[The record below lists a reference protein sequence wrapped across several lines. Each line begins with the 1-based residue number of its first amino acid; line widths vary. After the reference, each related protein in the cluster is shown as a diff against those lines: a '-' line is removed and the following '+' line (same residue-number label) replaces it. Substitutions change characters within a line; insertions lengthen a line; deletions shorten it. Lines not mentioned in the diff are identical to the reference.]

1 MKKVKTMVVVA
12 AVAAGIAAVI
22 NKKKEDNN
30 PEKEVNEHEE
40 KEEDSRRYI
49 ISENASQFVP
59 KETNKEQKRTD
70 YLDEEALKEIQ
81 RLLDE
86 KEEKDTKEEI
96 KPIVEE
102 PLHFYNDLIEEEPIA
117 EVEKTPLIEEDDSTV
132 SLRQLYAATA
142 GVINEEEIVAPFIPQ
157 TEEIITKEE
166 IEDVPVEATSV
177 FDSEEEDIVS
187 PFIKE
192 MDEYIAKAL
201 LDDLPSEAD
210 EEILF
215 NTEELFKSLRFGTTT
230 DETSIPFEPEEE
242 TTSTTEELY
251 GSMHFGT
258 IEDETPA
265 SIEIEEEE
273 ITSPFLTE
281 IDERFAKEILSGLQV
296 ETATDETPVPA
307 EPEEETVSIM
317 EELYGSMRFGT
328 TTDETP
334 VSIEIE
340 EEDITS
346 PFLTEVDEQL
356 AKEILSGLQFEAP
369 ADETPV
375 PSEPEEETVSIM
387 EELYGS
393 MRFGTIVDETPAS
406 IEIEEEEITSPF
418 LAEIDEQF
426 AKEILSGLQFE
437 TPTDE
442 TPVIDEPEVESTFDT
457 EELFSSL
464 QFSTATDETPVTVEE
479 EEELPF
485 DVGKLLSGLQFETMT
500 DETPVIDEPVIEEI
514 TSPFLTEVDEQLA
527 KEILSGLQF
536 ETRREEPISFETDNE
551 TTTSPFLTIVD
562 EPVEEDVLSGLH
574 FGTTIDETSVSFA
587 PEVETISSSV
597 TEAEDDIAEEI
608 QVEATEE
615 EEEIISPLITELDD
629 HIAQEILSEIHF
641 DEPNPFE
648 EEVGDTLEKELV
660 EIQEPK
666 VVEDLV
672 ADHSEEIVEEV
683 VEDEPKVIFVVE
695 NDDVEIE
702 ASTVSEEEETE
713 FELEV
718 AEEEDEEEMVFVDD
732 DFLSTYKFNDLSP
745 EDLDKYQIHK
755 TPKQEEVTVEPAVE
769 NVTEEIQEEE
779 PVSVSTVEEPIED
792 EVTEESTLFQLYPD
806 MTEDEDED
814 EDEDDEEA
822 LRKKE
827 AILKMKEAL
836 QDGKAIVEEEALSEE
851 SVIEEPVQEEP
862 AKSVLFQLYPDM
874 AEEEETPEVSVQTDL
889 VAEVKEEAVLAPKET
904 IEEPVMTESVVLSRS
919 YEDMVREEDGID
931 FNVPPKTTV
940 EEVLA
945 TVEPKEEPV
954 VVAETKQVEEVTT
967 EEPVVVVETKQAEE
981 VTTEEVSSEAVELKT
996 EEPSSETELSEPS
1009 LKSFEEIE
1017 ENYEVD
1023 EEFLKQ
1029 LMSRFDDI
1037 DDDEEELD
1045 LESFDFTRFEEE
1057 PISVEGNNIQDE
1069 NIITVENEVTLV
1081 EDYDTDVLNEL
1092 LSETTTQSIT
1102 PAEDLEIYTA
1112 LDEEEEVNP
1121 DYLEFEGTDLED
1133 FNSYESELEKLSE
1146 AVAKLADIELDQKK
1160 NDEMIFTWDDSY
1172 QVSPDFVSEM
1182 DMMLNKIEAF
1192 SARVEGFQYELEG
1205 DGFLEVQRTKTLPTE
1220 YEYYNLNWE
1229 EKLVDDY
1236 QPIELDWELDEYM
1249 EKRLFSQKTKED
1261 EMLTEGL
1268 KYLNQRRLKKETE
1281 NRVIVS
1287 RSEIHQH
1294 HEEEYEVDPF
1304 WSYDDILMDQ
1314 YLRQPFIPPHSQM
1327 NPWGYNYSQPPFT
1340 YMNPMPAMNP
1350 YQLNFT
1356 PGYGQ
1361 MNFNANPYM
1370 MNPMMNQNP
1379 MMTFNPMMNPNMN
1392 MYPETTFTPPVEKIV
1407 IDEIEDLEEEIE
1419 SIQVKKKIVGA
1430 EIQKVEKKPE
1440 PKVEKKPELK
1450 IDERR
1455 LEELIEQKAFELL
1468 MQQQLQQQYQDQFVN
1483 VPMQNELIANI
1494 QAPIIQVQPTPI
1506 IQEQVEPVVQEQQ
1519 ITTSPSLNGYQVVE
1533 PEPEPFERDERFPF
1547 IDEGVF
1553 RKLHAEVNEC
1563 LNSYSDCPTL
1573 NLQHQIFYFDPEMQV
1588 KLIKQAKQS
1597 GYYCYIRED
1606 GILLEKVLSNDFD
1619 FIFETVLAMA
1629 NRVLSEFSLY
1639 KGVSIFPNEQLN

>member
-49 ISENASQFVP
+49 INENASQFVP

-142 GVINEEEIVAPFIPQ
+142 GVINEEEMVAPFIPQ

-177 FDSEEEDIVS
+177 FDSDEEDIVS

-230 DETSIPFEPEEE
+230 DETSITFEPEEE

-317 EELYGSMRFGT
+317 EELYSSMH
-328 TTDETP
+328 
-334 VSIEIE
+334 
-340 EEDITS
+340 
-346 PFLTEVDEQL
+346 
-356 AKEILSGLQFEAP
+356 
-369 ADETPV
+369 
-375 PSEPEEETVSIM
+375 
-387 EELYGS
+387 
-393 MRFGTIVDETPAS
+393 FGTIVDETPAS
-406 IEIEEEEITSPF
+406 IEVEEEITSPF
-418 LAEIDEQF
+418 LTEIDEQF

-615 EEEIISPLITELDD
+615 EEKITSPLITEFDD
-629 HIAQEILSEIHF
+629 HIAQEILGEIHF
-641 DEPNPFE
+641 DAPNPFE
-648 EEVGDTLEKELV
+648 KEVDEEAGDTLEKELV

-683 VEDEPKVIFVVE
+683 VEDEPKVIFEVE

-792 EVTEESTLFQLYPD
+792 EAMEESTLFQLYPD
-806 MTEDEDED
+806 MT

-874 AEEEETPEVSVQTDL
+874 AEEEEAPEVSVQTDL
-889 VAEVKEEAVLAPKET
+889 VVEAKEEVVLAPKET
-904 IEEPVMTESVVLSRS
+904 IEEPVMAESVVLSRS

-954 VVAETKQVEEVTT
+954 IVAETKQVEEAITEEPVVVAETKQAEEVTT

-981 VTTEEVSSEAVELKT
+981 VTTEEVSSEALELKT

-1205 DGFLEVQRTKTLPTE
+1205 DGFLEVQRTQTLPTE

-1407 IDEIEDLEEEIE
+1407 IDEIEGLEEEIE

-1468 MQQQLQQQYQDQFVN
+1468 MQQQLQQQYQDQFVYA
-1483 VPMQNELIANI
+1483 PMQSELIANI
-1494 QAPIIQVQPTPI
+1494 QAPIMQVQPTPI
-1506 IQEQVEPVVQEQQ
+1506 VQEQVEPVVQEQQ